1 MKKLIY
7 FLVFF
12 PFWLSAQTGE
22 PDSLKSETDSLKLKA
37 SLALTGLFQSGNI
50 ETIIFRAKSDIAYR
64 PLNKWL
70 FNTRNSYLYQE
81 FDRDKA
87 DLDIVSLN
95 FLYFT
100 PDNKWSP
107 LLIGIVS
114 SNFRR
119 KIDLRTILG
128 AGVTYELLREKE
140 DVLKLAVSSEY
151 ENTNFSRTRFNLD
164 EYNGSESINTLR
176 GTFWI
181 TGKHN
186 LFEKKVILGYEG
198 YFQPSLEESNNF
210 RWQVDL
216 SVEMPISKFINFK
229 VNYLHT
235 YESIV
240 IADQKQQDR
249 FLTFGFN
256 FKNY

>member
-1 MKKLIY
+1 MKKLFY
-7 FLVFF
+7 CLLFF
-12 PFWLSAQTGE
+12 PFWLSAQTSKS
-22 PDSLKSETDSLKLKA
+22 DTLASETDSLKLKA
-37 SLALTGLFQSGNI
+37 SLSLTGIFQSGNV
-50 ETIIFRAKSDIAYR
+50 ETIIFRAKSDIAYK
-64 PLNKWL
+64 PWNKWL
-70 FNTRNSYLYQE
+70 FNNRNSYLYQE

-100 PDNKWSP
+100 PDATWSP
-107 LLIGIVS
+107 LLIGIIS

-128 AGVTYELLREKE
+128 AGVTYELLRDKE
-140 DVLKLAVSSEY
+140 DMLKFSVSSEY
-151 ENTNFSRTRFNLD
+151 ESTNFSRSRFNLE

-181 TGKHN
+181 NGKHY
-186 LFEKKVILGYEG
+186 LFEKKLIAGYEA
-198 YFQPSLEESNNF
+198 YFQQSLEESNNF
-210 RWQVDL
+210 RWQADL
-216 SVEMPISKFINFK
+216 SLEMPISKFINFK

-240 IADQKQQDR
+240 VADQKQQDR
-249 FLTFGFN
+249 FLTFGFT

>member
-1 MKKLIY
+1 MKKLFY
-7 FLVFF
+7 CLVFF
-12 PFWLSAQTGE
+12 PFWLSAQTSEG
-22 PDSLKSETDSLKLKA
+22 DTLKSNGDSLKLKA

-50 ETIIFRAKSDIAYR
+50 ETIIFRAKSDISYK

-95 FLYFT
+95 FLYFS
-100 PDNKWSP
+100 PDAIWSP

-119 KIDLRTILG
+119 KIDLRTIFG

-140 DVLKLAVSSEY
+140 DVLKLSISSEY
-151 ENTNFSRTRFNLD
+151 ENTNFSGVRFNLD

-181 TGKHN
+181 NGKHY
-186 LFEKKVILGYEG
+186 LFEKKVIAGYEG
-198 YFQPSLEESNNF
+198 YFQP
-210 RWQVDL
+210 
-216 SVEMPISKFINFK
+216 
-229 VNYLHT
+229 
-235 YESIV
+235 
-240 IADQKQQDR
+240 
-249 FLTFGFN
+249 
-256 FKNY
+256 